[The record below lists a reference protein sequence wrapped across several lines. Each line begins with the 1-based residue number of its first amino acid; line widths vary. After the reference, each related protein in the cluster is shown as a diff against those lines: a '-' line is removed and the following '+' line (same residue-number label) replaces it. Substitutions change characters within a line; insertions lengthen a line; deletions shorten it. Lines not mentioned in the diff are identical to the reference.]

1 MNLSKF
7 LITGWKIKFPN
18 AFAYTDECLGKFIEE
33 FVLEN
38 NTSLIL
44 ILTPERLISYL
55 SQQENPAIGF
65 LFVDEAQK
73 IAQSDT
79 RSITT
84 YVAIEK
90 TLKKYPTVKIYFS
103 SPNISN
109 PEIFLKLFRK
119 QSRILLK
126 QKKTTVAQ
134 NLFLLTWEMENFHI
148 ITMMDSRKCQ

>member
-1 MNLSKF
+1 M
-7 LITGWKIKFPN
+7 ITQFAVEIKQ
-18 AFAYTDECLGKFIEE
+18 ELGKQLEENRYKIVTNSNVSE

-38 NTSLIL
+38 NTSLISV
-44 ILTPERLISYL
+44 LTPERLISYL

-103 SPNISN
+103 SPI
-109 PEIFLKLFRK
+109 
-119 QSRILLK
+119 
-126 QKKTTVAQ
+126 A
-134 NLFLLTWEMENFHI
+134 
-148 ITMMDSRKCQ
+148 